1 MIGFLR
7 EKHAQENEFRQ
18 LELDVKRHEMQSFR
32 LWWQISKNKQTY
44 YAAITTNECCFFE
57 YFG

>member
-44 YAAITTNECCFFE
+44 YAAITTNECCFF
-57 YFG
+57 